1 MKIKGSY
8 SVSVDRD
15 QVWAALNDEGVLSR
29 CIPGIERLEKIS
41 NTNFAATVTTKVGPV
56 KATFSGEVTLSDL
69 DPPNG
74 YRITGEGQGGVAGFA
89 KGTCRVSLA
98 EAEGQTELS
107 YEAEAQVGGKL
118 AQIGSR
124 MVVGVAKKTA
134 DQFFQAFKAEVEG
147 KPLQATEGADGDNIS
162 KAFEGGAKSSRRA
175 LSPGI
180 WIGGVITF
188 AVLAWWLSSSF
199 Q

>member
-8 SVSVDRD
+8 SVSAERD

-29 CIPGIERLEKIS
+29 CIPGVKTLEKIS
-41 NTNFAATVTTKVGPV
+41 STEFAATVTTKVGPV
-56 KATFSGEVTLSDL
+56 KATFSGEVTLSEL

-74 YRITGEGQGGVAGFA
+74 YRISGEGQGGVAGFA
-89 KGTCRVSLA
+89 KGTCLVSLA
-98 EAEGQTELS
+98 EVQAQTDLT

-134 DQFFQAFKAEVEG
+134 DQFFAAFKAEVEG
-147 KPLQATEGADGDNIS
+147 KTFQAS
-162 KAFEGGAKSSRRA
+162 KGSDEDTVNTVLEGGTETRRRV
-175 LSPGI
+175 LSPAI
-180 WIGGVITF
+180 WIGGVIVI
-188 AVLAWWLSSSF
+188 AVLAWWLSS
-199 Q
+199 